1 MDANLMKPVGCDQC
15 HEGYKGRVGVY
26 EVVKITPAIARI
38 IMEEGNSIEIDERA
52 RTEGYDDL
60 RTSALRKVARGET
73 SLEEINRITT
83 D

>member
-1 MDANLMKPVGCDQC
+1 
-15 HEGYKGRVGVY
+15 
-26 EVVKITPAIARI
+26 
-38 IMEEGNSIEIDERA
+38 MEEGNSIEIDERA
-52 RTEGYDDL
+52 RAEGYDDL